1 MLVVNGIIKNV
12 PTLLVG
18 LNSDDMRKLLNRQPL
33 AFPTHIEIPEER
45 TDFQILLFGGET
57 DDSLR
62 EQVPQLGATIYN
74 ADEEHRN

>member
-1 MLVVNGIIKNV
+1 MVVVNGVIKNV
-12 PTLLVG
+12 ATLFVG
-18 LNSDDMRKLLNRQPL
+18 LNSTDMRQLLNRQPL
-33 AFPTHIEIPEER
+33 AIPTHIEVPEDR

-74 ADEEHRN
+74 ADEGSLN